1 MRVGWSAGNVIQIAV
16 RLAEHPENTRSLI
29 SSDRIENRMHN
40 TEALNASIT
49 PAAVVGSV
57 SLPTATVEAV
67 EVLPQQEAKENS
79 SNQDLLKTSR
89 IMIVDDEQ
97 LVIRVVRRFLS
108 SDGYNNFLTLTDPRD
123 AMEQMKSYQPDIV
136 LLDIMMPHLSGI
148 NILKLHSRMTGSS
161 IFRSSYSVP
170 IRRNPSNGTR

>member
-1 MRVGWSAGNVIQIAV
+1 
-16 RLAEHPENTRSLI
+16 
-29 SSDRIENRMHN
+29 MHN

-49 PAAVVGSV
+49 PAAVVGWV

-67 EVLPQQEAKENS
+67 EVLPQQEARENS

-108 SDGYNNFLTLTDPRD
+108 SDGYSNFLTLTHPRD
-123 AMEQMKSYQPDIV
+123 VMEQMKSYQPDIV

-148 NILKLHSRMTGSS
+148 DILKLRQQDDRIKHIPFIILSANSEKSIKRDALTLVNSLSGQTGRRG
-161 IFRSSYSVP
+161 RSGVEGSEFIDRQTTSGLP
-170 IRRNPSNGTR
+170 A